1 MDGVQRISSI
11 IKFCGDDLIR
21 GSMNLGDPL
30 KLEGLEKLNSFDGMT
45 FAQLPDSIRL
55 HFETHPVKVVTL
67 TDKSDPIVR
76 FDLFERLNK
85 GGIALSPQEI
95 RDCVYRGKFA
105 DFLDNLAKDQNFKR
119 VVRLTKKQD
128 KDGTREECVLR
139 FFAFLNNYQN
149 FVHSVVG
156 FFNKYMGAAT
166 KSFDYKTGEKI
177 FQDTFLQLATV
188 FPRGNLSATSSRNN
202 FPYLI

>member
-1 MDGVQRISSI
+1 M
-11 IKFCGDDLIR
+11 
-21 GSMNLGDPL
+21 
-30 KLEGLEKLNSFDGMT
+30 
-45 FAQLPDSIRL
+45 
-55 HFETHPVKVVTL
+55 
-67 TDKSDPIVR
+67 
-76 FDLFERLNK
+76 
-85 GGIALSPQEI
+85 
-95 RDCVYRGKFA
+95 
-105 DFLDNLAKDQNFKR
+105 
-119 VVRLTKKQD
+119 TKKQD

-188 FPRGNLSATSSRNN
+188 FPRGICRPHRRGTTSLILFEGVAVGAALALQQKKKLCTAGIADWLGSKELKQLTTGATNNLASFCCGKVFTIVFSGRSCQKKTH
-202 FPYLI
+202 PYPC